1 MPEHACRDRPP
12 GTPRSRDAF
21 DALGVGERAHA
32 LHLPHRCH
40 EREVARRPDV
50 SSPERHQEIDVRGPR
65 ADASELDQCGARTFV
80 VKICE
85 AVGVELARDDRLRE
99 PADVGALLTSEPG
112 ASQVGLGQGSDPL
125 GRHRA
130 GKSLQPS
137 VRGAAR
143 RQGNLLLE
151 DDLHKGLE
159 PRRAVPQRRRPVLRY
174 DRCKVRVPPR
184 ELGDALGQRL
194 VRQLQRHDDLTK
206 HLRCS

>member
-12 GTPRSRDAF
+12 GTPRTRDAA
-21 DALGVGERAHA
+21 DALGARERAHA
-32 LHLPHRCH
+32 LDLAHRCH

-65 ADASELDQCGARTFV
+65 ADASELDQCGPRTLV
-80 VKICE
+80 VKIRE
-85 AVGVELARDDRLRE
+85 VVGVELASDDRPRKA
-99 PADVGALLTSEPG
+99 PDVGALLTREPG
-112 ASQVGLGQGSDPL
+112 ATQVGLGQGSDPL

-159 PRRAVPQRRRPVLRY
+159 PWRAVPQRRRPVPRD
-174 DRCKVRVPPR
+174 DRGKVRVSPR
-184 ELGDALGQRL
+184 ELGDALGQPL
-194 VRQLQRHDDLTK
+194 VRQLQRHADLTK
-206 HLRCS
+206 HLRAL